1 MRGFFKRCKL
11 NAGLFFAIDLHN
23 MGGPISR
30 PMNRVLIFF
39 SFLTLGSFV
48 QAGTLR
54 VASLSTVMA
63 DLAREVGGDRVEVI
77 EIVKAGVDPH
87 IYEPTPG
94 DRKTIAKSQI
104 LLASGLGFEGYL
116 DNLRPGLEKNG
127 VRLVVGGDVV
137 KPLQAVCNGE
147 STHDHSHSHSH
158 GATDPHWWHSIPN
171 VQAVAIQICDAFAKA
186 DPEGIATY
194 EANAKDL
201 NARLAALSKW
211 VRLQLANLPKANRVL
226 VTSHEALGYFAR
238 DNGFEIFTVQGI
250 STSDQPS
257 SQNVKRLIEEIKARK
272 VKAIFAENIE
282 NPKVLEQ
289 ITNETGAK
297 LGGVLYADG
306 LGSGPAATYEGMM
319 KTNVSVIVEAL
330 K

>member
-1 MRGFFKRCKL
+1 
-11 NAGLFFAIDLHN
+11 
-23 MGGPISR
+23 
-30 PMNRVLIFF
+30 MNRLFSAFVLLA
-39 SFLTLGSFV
+39 SMTLA
-48 QAGTLR
+48 QAEPLR

-63 DLAREVGGDRVEVI
+63 DLARDIGAGRVEVT

-94 DRKTIAKSQI
+94 DRKTIAESQI

-116 DNLRPGLEKNG
+116 DKLRPGLEKAG

-137 KPLQAVCNGE
+137 KPIEAACEGHE
-147 STHDHSHSHSH
+147 DHDHAHSH
-158 GATDPHWWHSIPN
+158 GSTDPHWWHSISN
-171 VQAVAIQICDAFAKA
+171 VQAVAEQICEAFVSADPAGKA
-186 DPEGIATY
+186 DY
-194 EANAKDL
+194 EANAKIL
-201 NARLAALSKW
+201 QTRLATLAKW
-211 VRLQLANLPKANRVL
+211 VRLQLATLPKASRVL
-226 VTSHEALGYFAR
+226 VTSHDALGYFAK
-238 DNGFEIFTVQGI
+238 DNGFEIFAVQGI

-257 SQNVKRLIEEIKARK
+257 SQKVKRLIEEIKARK

-297 LGGVLYADG
+297 PGGVLYADG
-306 LGSGPAATYEGMM
+306 LGKGATSTYEGMV
-319 KTNVSVIVEAL
+319 KSNVSTIVEAL

>member
-1 MRGFFKRCKL
+1 MMRL
-11 NAGLFFAIDLHN
+11 
-23 MGGPISR
+23 
-30 PMNRVLIFF
+30 LIATA
-39 SFLTLGSFV
+39 FLACLTCA
-48 QAGTLR
+48 QAEPLR

-63 DLAREVGGDRVEVI
+63 DLARNIGAERVEVI
-77 EIVKAGVDPH
+77 EIVKPGVDPH

-116 DNLRPGLEKNG
+116 DKLRPSLEKAG

-137 KPLQAVCNGE
+137 KPIEAPCEGHE
-147 STHDHSHSHSH
+147 DHDHSHSHGSS
-158 GATDPHWWHSIPN
+158 DPHWWHSISN
-171 VQAVAIQICDAFAKA
+171 VQSVTAQICDAFITA
-186 DPEGIATY
+186 DPAGKAAY
-194 EANAKDL
+194 EANAKKL
-201 NARLAALSKW
+201 QSRLAALSKW
-211 VRLQLANLPKANRVL
+211 VRLQLAVLPKANRVL
-226 VTSHEALGYFAR
+226 VTSHDALGYFAHES
-238 DNGFEIFTVQGI
+238 GFEIFAVQGI

-257 SQNVKRLIEEIKARK
+257 SQKVKRLIEEIKARK

-306 LGSGPAATYEGMM
+306 LGSGVAATYEGMM
-319 KTNVSVIVEAL
+319 KSNVSTIVEAL

>member
-1 MRGFFKRCKL
+1 MMTRLLIATVFL
-11 NAGLFFAIDLHN
+11 AWTTFA
-23 MGGPISR
+23 
-30 PMNRVLIFF
+30 
-39 SFLTLGSFV
+39 
-48 QAGTLR
+48 QAEPLR

-63 DLAREVGGDRVEVI
+63 DLARDIGAERVEVT

-116 DNLRPGLEKNG
+116 DKIRPSLEKSG

-137 KPLQAVCNGE
+137 KPIEGACDEHEG
-147 STHDHSHSHSH
+147 HDHSHSHSH
-158 GATDPHWWHSIPN
+158 GSTDPHWWHSISN
-171 VQAVAIQICDAFAKA
+171 VQAVAAQICDAFVAA
-186 DPEGIATY
+186 DPAGKATY
-194 EANAKDL
+194 EANAKNL
-201 NARLAALSKW
+201 QTRLTALSKW
-211 VRLQLANLPKANRVL
+211 VRLQLAALPKANRVL
-226 VTSHEALGYFAR
+226 VTSHDALGYFAK
-238 DNGFEIFTVQGI
+238 DNGFEIFAVQGI
-250 STSDQPS
+250 STSDPPS
-257 SQNVKRLIEEIKARK
+257 SQKVKRLIGEIKARK

-297 LGGVLYADG
+297 PGGVLYADG
-306 LGSGPAATYEGMM
+306 LGSGPAGTYEGMM
-319 KTNVSVIVEAL
+319 KSNVSTIVEAL

>member
-1 MRGFFKRCKL
+1 MQV
-11 NAGLFFAIDLHN
+11 FFAIDLHN
-23 MGGPISR
+23 LGEPVSES
-30 PMNRVLIFF
+30 MNKVLIFF

-63 DLAREVGGDRVEVI
+63 DLAREVGGDRVEVT

-137 KPLQAVCNGE
+137 KPIEAVCKGE
-147 STHDHSHSHSH
+147 AGHDHSHSHSH

-171 VQAVAIQICDAFAKA
+171 VQAVAAQIRDAFANA

-201 NARLAALSKW
+201 NTRLAALSKW
-211 VRLQLANLPKANRVL
+211 VRLQLATLPKANRVL
-226 VTSHEALGYFAR
+226 VTSHDALGYFAM
-238 DNGFEIFTVQGI
+238 DNSFEVFTVQGV
-250 STSDQPS
+250 STTEQPS
-257 SQNVKRLIEEIKARK
+257 SQNVKRLIEEIKSRK

-289 ITNETGAK
+289 ITSETGAK

-306 LGSGPAATYEGMM
+306 LGSGQAATYEGMM
-319 KTNVSVIVEAL
+319 KSNVSTLVEAL

>member
-1 MRGFFKRCKL
+1 MMTRLLIATVFL
-11 NAGLFFAIDLHN
+11 AWTTFA
-23 MGGPISR
+23 
-30 PMNRVLIFF
+30 
-39 SFLTLGSFV
+39 
-48 QAGTLR
+48 QAEPLR

-63 DLAREVGGDRVEVI
+63 DLARDIGAERVEVT

-116 DNLRPGLEKNG
+116 DKIRPSLEKSG

-137 KPLQAVCNGE
+137 KPIEGACDEHEG
-147 STHDHSHSHSH
+147 HDHSHSHSH
-158 GATDPHWWHSIPN
+158 GSTDPHWWHSISN
-171 VQAVAIQICDAFAKA
+171 VQAVAAQICDAFVAA
-186 DPEGIATY
+186 DPAGKATY
-194 EANAKDL
+194 EANAKNL
-201 NARLAALSKW
+201 QTRLAALSKW
-211 VRLQLANLPKANRVL
+211 VRLQLAALPKANRVL
-226 VTSHEALGYFAR
+226 VTSHDALGYFAK
-238 DNGFEIFTVQGI
+238 DNGFEIFAVQGI

-257 SQNVKRLIEEIKARK
+257 SQKVKRLIGEIKARK

-297 LGGVLYADG
+297 PGGVLYADG
-306 LGSGPAATYEGMM
+306 LGSGPAGTYEGMM
-319 KTNVSVIVEAL
+319 KSNVSTIVEAL

>member
-1 MRGFFKRCKL
+1 MRG
-11 NAGLFFAIDLHN
+11 FFAIDLHDS
-23 MGGPISR
+23 GGSVSSM
-30 PMNRVLIFF
+30 MNRLLIATV
-39 SFLTLGSFV
+39 FLAWTTFA
-48 QAGTLR
+48 QAEPLR

-63 DLAREVGGDRVEVI
+63 DLARDIGAERVEVT
-77 EIVKAGVDPH
+77 EIVKPGVDPH

-116 DNLRPGLEKNG
+116 DKLRPSLEKAG

-137 KPLQAVCNGE
+137 KPIEGACDEHEG
-147 STHDHSHSHSH
+147 HDHSHSHSH
-158 GATDPHWWHSIPN
+158 GSTDPHWWHSISN
-171 VQAVAIQICDAFAKA
+171 VQAVAAQICDAFVAA
-186 DPEGIATY
+186 DPAGKATY
-194 EANAKDL
+194 EANAKNL
-201 NARLAALSKW
+201 QTRLTALSKW
-211 VRLQLANLPKANRVL
+211 VRLQLAALPKANRVL
-226 VTSHEALGYFAR
+226 VTSHDALGYFAK
-238 DNGFEIFTVQGI
+238 DNGFEIFAVQGI

-257 SQNVKRLIEEIKARK
+257 SQKVKRLIGEIKDRK

-297 LGGVLYADG
+297 PGGVLYADG
-306 LGSGPAATYEGMM
+306 LGSGSAGTYEGMM
-319 KTNVSVIVEAL
+319 KSNVSTIVEAL

>member
-1 MRGFFKRCKL
+1 M
-11 NAGLFFAIDLHN
+11 
-23 MGGPISR
+23 
-30 PMNRVLIFF
+30 MNRLLIATV
-39 SFLTLGSFV
+39 FLAWTTFA
-48 QAGTLR
+48 QAEPLR

-63 DLAREVGGDRVEVI
+63 DLARDIGAERVEVT

-116 DNLRPGLEKNG
+116 DKLRPSLEKAG

-137 KPLQAVCNGE
+137 RPIEGACDEHEG
-147 STHDHSHSHSH
+147 HDHSHGHSH
-158 GATDPHWWHSIPN
+158 GSTDPHWWHSISN
-171 VQAVAIQICDAFAKA
+171 VQAVAAQICNAFVAA
-186 DPEGIATY
+186 DPAGKATY
-194 EANAKDL
+194 ETNAKNL
-201 NARLAALSKW
+201 QTRLAALSKW
-211 VRLQLANLPKANRVL
+211 VRLQLAALPKANRVL
-226 VTSHEALGYFAR
+226 VTSHDALGYFAK
-238 DNGFEIFTVQGI
+238 DNGFEIFAVQGI

-257 SQNVKRLIEEIKARK
+257 SQKVKRLIGEIKDRK

-297 LGGVLYADG
+297 PGGVLYADG
-306 LGSGPAATYEGMM
+306 LGSGPAGTYEGMM
-319 KTNVSVIVEAL
+319 KSNVATIVEAL